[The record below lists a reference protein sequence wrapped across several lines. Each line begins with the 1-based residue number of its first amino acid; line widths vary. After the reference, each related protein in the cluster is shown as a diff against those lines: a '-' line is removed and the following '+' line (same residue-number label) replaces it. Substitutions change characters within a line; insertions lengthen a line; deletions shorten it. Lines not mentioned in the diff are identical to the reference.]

1 MPAAR
6 VATPP
11 DGGSTR
17 PRDIEQPHGPGIT
30 CARLCQHIPSR
41 VKEGGA
47 SAGKQGVAQ
56 GVPAALPCGCWHGYM
71 LLLVAPNRVLPKHAL
86 SLAST
91 ETQARTSQTHR
102 QHEVRSAL
110 FVGAWDE
117 VISREDAAGLCHQS
131 LSWGLLGPT

>member
-17 PRDIEQPHGPGIT
+17 PRDIEQPQGPGIT

-41 VKEGGA
+41 VKEGGQVLA
-47 SAGKQGVAQ
+47 SRVLHRGYLQQCRVGAGMGTCCSWWPQTESCLSMLCHLQAQRPRQGPPKLTGSVRF
-56 GVPAALPCGCWHGYM
+56 ALHF
-71 LLLVAPNRVLPKHAL
+71 LLVPGMK
-86 SLAST
+86 S
-91 ETQARTSQTHR
+91 
-102 QHEVRSAL
+102 
-110 FVGAWDE
+110 
-117 VISREDAAGLCHQS
+117 SRGRMWQDCHQS